1 MVVAVAMVGSLTVL
15 PAMMSKLGSRVD
27 KGRIPLLHRLRRSG
41 AGESRL
47 WGLVLAPVMRRPGI
61 AATVSGLALVALALP
76 VLGMQTALPG
86 ASSLPQNI
94 PIVKTY
100 DRIQK
105 AFPGGSEPAYVGIQ
119 ARDVRTPQIQR
130 AVAELIGE
138 ASRTKGLLHP
148 ITVQQSN
155 DHQAEQVSIPLAGDG
170 TNATSDAAL
179 ARLRALVPQTVGA
192 VHGVQAGVTGNTA
205 GTVDFDS
212 TMNSHL
218 PIVFAFVLGAAF
230 LLLLFTFRSIVIPL
244 QAIALNLLSVA
255 AAYGLLVLVFQ
266 HGVGHQLLG
275 FQGKSEITSWLPL
288 FLFVVLFGLSMDY
301 HVFILSRIREAVDR
315 GVPAREAVVQ
325 SVRSTAG
332 VVTSAALVMVAVFA
346 IFGTL
351 SMVEFKQMGVGLAAA
366 ILIDATVIRGVL
378 LPATLALLGERAWYM
393 PRWTGLRRSSPVAV
407 EPAA

>member
-1 MVVAVAMVGSLTVL
+1 MIAMAGMFFAGSRVFTSFAVGTIMVVAVAMVGSLTVL

-130 AVAELIGE
+130 ALAELIGE
-138 ASRTKGLLHP
+138 ANRTKGLLHP

-192 VHGVQAGVTGNTA
+192 VTA
-205 GTVDFDS
+205 WRWAS
-212 TMNSHL
+212 
-218 PIVFAFVLGAAF
+218 
-230 LLLLFTFRSIVIPL
+230 
-244 QAIALNLLSVA
+244 
-255 AAYGLLVLVFQ
+255 
-266 HGVGHQLLG
+266 
-275 FQGKSEITSWLPL
+275 
-288 FLFVVLFGLSMDY
+288 
-301 HVFILSRIREAVDR
+301 
-315 GVPAREAVVQ
+315 
-325 SVRSTAG
+325 
-332 VVTSAALVMVAVFA
+332 
-346 IFGTL
+346 
-351 SMVEFKQMGVGLAAA
+351 
-366 ILIDATVIRGVL
+366 
-378 LPATLALLGERAWYM
+378 PATPRA
-393 PRWTGLRRSSPVAV
+393 PSTSTRR
-407 EPAA
+407 

>member
-1 MVVAVAMVGSLTVL
+1 
-15 PAMMSKLGSRVD
+15 
-27 KGRIPLLHRLRRSG
+27 
-41 AGESRL
+41 
-47 WGLVLAPVMRRPGI
+47 
-61 AATVSGLALVALALP
+61 
-76 VLGMQTALPG
+76 MQTALPG

-119 ARDVRTPQIQR
+119 ARDVRAPQIQR

-155 DHQAEQVSIPLAGDG
+155 DHQAETVSIPLAGDG

-205 GTVDFDS
+205 GTVDFDA

-266 HGVGHQLLG
+266 HGVGHSCSASRARARSPRG
-275 FQGKSEITSWLPL
+275 CRSSYSWCCSGCRWTTTCSSSAA
-288 FLFVVLFGLSMDY
+288 F
-301 HVFILSRIREAVDR
+301 
-315 GVPAREAVVQ
+315 ARP
-325 SVRSTAG
+325 STAASRPRG
-332 VVTSAALVMVAVFA
+332 RRPGGFAAP
-346 IFGTL
+346 
-351 SMVEFKQMGVGLAAA
+351 
-366 ILIDATVIRGVL
+366 
-378 LPATLALLGERAWYM
+378 PAWSPA
-393 PRWTGLRRSSPVAV
+393 PRW
-407 EPAA
+407 